1 MTSKSEGSPNVVLE
15 AQSNGVPTVSVPIDA
30 NEGIIKNNYNGVII
44 NNRDPNSFFN
54 GVIKA
59 IRMRKKLSKNSK
71 LFFKKKFDIN
81 KNISQLRKIFLK
93 KIILFSRYLNQLSK
107 LVVLLK
113 VLKIL

>member
-1 MTSKSEGSPNVVLE
+1 MFFFYNSIDLLLMTSKSEGSPNVVLE

-59 IRMRKKLSKNSK
+59 IRTEKNC
-71 LFFKKKFDIN
+71 
-81 KNISQLRKIFLK
+81 QKIQNYF
-93 KIILFSRYLNQLSK
+93 
-107 LVVLLK
+107 
-113 VLKIL
+113 